1 MWREDGGGLNA
12 PLVEEGRVAFR
23 RIGLDKGGESL
34 SARSVVEKIDPEPNL
49 CGAHPTKGKKVRGL
63 PNTLSRPVTKGN
75 KTKPTLAHATS
86 AMSSICLIL
95 SVF

>member
-1 MWREDGGGLNA
+1 MGL
-12 PLVEEGRVAFR
+12 EGPFR
-23 RIGLDKGGESL
+23 SGNRSGCRRMVGDRGGESL
-34 SARSVVEKIDPEPNL
+34 SAQSVVEKIDPEPNL